1 MFAAIFLFWVLVVSI
16 VIAGLLSV
24 QPGGPG
30 SPLAVAPLANASAQ
44 KTLGRQQATGLL
56 LISIEDNSPASEGGL
71 MIGDILVGL
80 SGQPVSDP
88 DELLARLSGSQVGS
102 ALAVEVLRG
111 GQLTRVSVT
120 VGERK

>member
-1 MFAAIFLFWVLVVSI
+1 MRRGYLGIRS
-16 VIAGLLSV
+16 
-24 QPGGPG
+24 QPVELP
-30 SPLAVAPLANASAQ
+30 ASAQ

-111 GQLTRVSVT
+111 GQPTRVTVT